1 MQFQN
6 QPVRD
11 FLNHYQMNHQTI
23 DIEACCQ
30 GFLAEMRRGLN
41 GQSSMAMLPTYIE
54 AEGELPRAERVIV
67 IDAGGTNLRVATVY
81 FDHQGEAV
89 IENFSKYPMP
99 GSRNEVGKAEFFNTI
114 AAYVK
119 PIADGCA
126 KIGFCFSYPMDM
138 LPNRDGKLLRFSK
151 QIQAPEVVGELIGA
165 NLQTALAAAGCKT
178 PHQIVLLNDTVA
190 ALLAGKTGLQERSF
204 DSYIGFIFGTGIN
217 VCYIEQNANIGKC
230 GSLDPGKAQIINTE
244 VGGYLQ
250 APVGQLDRVF
260 DQTTVDPGKFTYE
273 KMVSGRY
280 LGGVCFH
287 TMHQAARDG
296 LFTPAVAARLQAFSD
311 LSTVDVNR
319 FLTHPAATQ
328 HPLGAALSV
337 GTVEDRSRL
346 YLILDNLVERA
357 AKLAAA
363 NLGALVLQS
372 DKGTAPDHPVC
383 ISADGTT
390 FYQLRGLR
398 FRTEHY
404 LYGFLTEQKG
414 RYFEIVN
421 IENAPLIGA
430 AIAGLING

>member
-1 MQFQN
+1 MQFQK
-6 QPVRD
+6 QPVLE
-11 FLNHYQMNHQTI
+11 FLNHYQMGHQTI
-23 DIEACCQ
+23 DIEECCQ
-30 GFLAEMRRGLN
+30 GFLAEMRLGLN
-41 GQSSMAMLPTYIE
+41 GQSSLAMLPTYIE
-54 AEGELPRAERVIV
+54 AEGQLPPAERVIV
-67 IDAGGTNLRVATVY
+67 IDAGGTNLRVATIY

-99 GSRNEVGKAEFFNTI
+99 GSRAEVGKAEFFNTI
-114 AAYVK
+114 AGYVK
-119 PIADGCA
+119 EIADCCT

-138 LPNRDGKLLRFSK
+138 LPNRDGKLIRFSK

-165 NLQTALAAAGCKT
+165 NLQTALEAAGCKT

-190 ALLAGKTGLQERSF
+190 ALLAGKTGLHERSF
-204 DSYIGFIFGTGIN
+204 DSYVGFIFGTGIN
-217 VCYIEQNANIGKC
+217 ACYIEQNVNIGKC
-230 GSLDPGKAQIINTE
+230 SSLNPQKAQIINTE

-250 APVGQLDRVF
+250 APAGQLDRVF

-280 LGGVCFH
+280 LGGVCYQ
-287 TMHQAARDG
+287 TMLQAVRDG
-296 LFTPAVAARLQAFSD
+296 LFTPAVAVRLQAFSD
-311 LSTVDVNR
+311 LSAVDVNH
-319 FLTHPAATQ
+319 FLVNPGSAQ
-328 HPLGAALSV
+328 HPLGAALSA
-337 GTVEDRSRL
+337 GTDGDRSRL

-363 NLGALVLQS
+363 NLGAMVLQS

-404 LYGFLTEQKG
+404 LYEFLTEQQG

-421 IENAPLIGA
+421 IDNAPLIGA